1 MQRRNFL
8 GGLAGILAAGSA
20 PAIIHDAMKIFVP
33 KNEIILPE
41 LDLAFTPDLSEWVSN
56 QAYVRRNIIPRTIEA
71 PQGFKLLPEPDYW
84 VETMKKL
91 VDDAEYSAILA
102 KVPRL
107 SREQIE
113 WRYP

>member
-1 MQRRNFL
+1 
-8 GGLAGILAAGSA
+8 
-20 PAIIHDAMKIFVP
+20 MKIFVP

-41 LDLAFTPDLSEWVSN
+41 RDLAYAPDLSEWISN
-56 QAYVRRNIIPRTIEA
+56 QSYVRRNIVPELVVAPR
-71 PQGFKLLPEPDYW
+71 GFKLLPEPDFW
-84 VETMKKL
+84 VETMKKM
-91 VDDAEYSAILA
+91 VSDAEYNTLLA